1 VVFVHDGPYQ
11 VGCTVIA
18 NRCSS
23 SSVEEVAGVAKD
35 HWDLLRNSE
44 KIEDAMRTVDVSE
57 DPLKTYCQPDD
68 VRDKYLEGTP

>member
-1 VVFVHDGPYQ
+1 MVFVHEAPYQ
-11 VGCTVIA
+11 VGCTGFV

-23 SSVEEVAGVAKD
+23 YSVEEVAAVAKN

-57 DPLKTYCQPDD
+57 DPLKSYCQPDD
-68 VRDKYLEGTP
+68 VRDEYLGGTL